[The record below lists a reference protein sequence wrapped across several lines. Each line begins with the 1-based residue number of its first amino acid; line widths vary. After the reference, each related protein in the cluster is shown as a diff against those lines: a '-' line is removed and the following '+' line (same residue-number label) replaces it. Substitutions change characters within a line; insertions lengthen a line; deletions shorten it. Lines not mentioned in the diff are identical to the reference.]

1 MKRKLLVI
9 ALLAAFVPPPA
20 PLRAQQDSPTAA
32 AEREQTEERHRT
44 LTKRLDGIEES
55 IAAFQKN
62 VTALRDEV
70 RRLKDE
76 LDRSKNKNESAATQ
90 ESIKYLAEKIEEV
103 DKKRLNDS
111 ELVRKKFDELRKF
124 VLENPGGPRM
134 NPSPPADGNPSRTNR
149 VGTPRVN
156 SGGTPRAN
164 PGSSPR
170 ADTGG
175 SPRAETDGN
184 QTGWK
189 YKIKAND
196 TLAGII
202 AALKRERGIILTQ
215 KQMEQANEGVN
226 WNKLKIGQEIF
237 IPAP

>member
-32 AEREQTEERHRT
+32 AEREQAEERHRT

-76 LDRSKNKNESAATQ
+76 LDRSKSKNEGAATQ

-103 DKKRLNDS
+103 DKKRLADS
-111 ELVRKKFDELRKF
+111 ERMVKEFDKLRKF
-124 VLENPGGPRM
+124 ILESLSGPRGT
-134 NPSPPADGNPSRTNR
+134 PLPPAEANPSRTNR
-149 VGTPRVN
+149 VGTPR
-156 SGGTPRAN
+156 TN
-164 PGSSPR
+164 PGGSPRSNPGGSPR

-175 SPRAETDGN
+175 K
-184 QTGWK
+184 QTGWDYTIREK
-189 YKIKAND
+189 D
-196 TLAGII
+196 TLAGILI
-202 AALKRERGIILTQ
+202 ALRKEGKNVTQ
-215 KQMEQANEGVN
+215 KQIEQANEGVN
-226 WNKLKIGQEIF
+226 WNKLKIGQVIF

>member
-1 MKRKLLVI
+1 MKRKLFVI

-32 AEREQTEERHRT
+32 AEREQAEERHRT
-44 LTKRLDGIEES
+44 VTKRLDGIEES

-103 DKKRLNDS
+103 DKKRLADNERTTKHIDKQVDG
-111 ELVRKKFDELRKF
+111 LKKWI
-124 VLENPGGPRM
+124 LENPAPRTT
-134 NPSPPADGNPSRTNR
+134 PSPPSGGNPPKGNQ
-149 VGTPRVN
+149 
-156 SGGTPRAN
+156 
-164 PGSSPR
+164 
-170 ADTGG
+170 G
-175 SPRAETDGN
+175 SPPKTNPDGK
-184 QTGWK
+184 QDGWT
-189 YKIKAND
+189 YKIRKDD

-202 AALKRERGIILTQ
+202 AAVRRERGIILNQ
-215 KQMEQANEGVN
+215 KQIEQANEGVN

>member
-32 AEREQTEERHRT
+32 AEREQAEERHRT

-76 LDRSKNKNESAATQ
+76 LDRSKSKNEGAATQ

-103 DKKRLNDS
+103 DKKRLADS
-111 ELVRKKFDELRKF
+111 ERTVKEFDKLRKF
-124 VLENPGGPRM
+124 ILESLSGPRGT
-134 NPSPPADGNPSRTNR
+134 PLPPAEANPSRTNR
-149 VGTPRVN
+149 VGTPR
-156 SGGTPRAN
+156 TN
-164 PGSSPR
+164 PGGSPRSNPGGSPR

-175 SPRAETDGN
+175 K
-184 QTGWK
+184 QTGWDYTIREK
-189 YKIKAND
+189 D
-196 TLAGII
+196 TLAGIL
-202 AALKRERGIILTQ
+202 AALRKQGINVTQ
-215 KQMEQANEGVN
+215 KQIEQANEGVN
-226 WNKLKIGQEIF
+226 WNKLKIGQVIF